1 MSTATLPKLPP
12 VKTKHLVKEAVG
24 KSRAFGL
31 RRLQDQL
38 FAYLFRGLVY
48 AQIWE
53 DPVVDMAAMEIE
65 PHHHIVTIASGG
77 CNALSY
83 LAASP
88 AKITALDLN
97 RAHVAL
103 LRLKIEGLKR
113 LPGWDAFYRFF
124 GEADD
129 RENLQNYRHWLAPH
143 LDGQSRLYWEGRNL
157 SGRRRLSGFAKNI
170 YRRGLLG
177 KFIGTGH
184 KLAKFY
190 GMDPNEFL
198 ACRTLKEQRAF
209 FEEKISPLFD
219 KKLINRLTK
228 SPVALFGLGIPPAQY
243 GALAEGKP
251 MKQVLKN
258 RLEKLTCDFPLND
271 NYFAWQAFG
280 RAYAPDASGPLPPYL
295 DEKNYGVLRR
305 NASRIGAIQANMTH
319 FLADSDPQSVDRVVL
334 LDAQDWMN
342 DSQLNELWAAI
353 TKAAAPKARVIFR
366 TAGEADILPGRV
378 VDDVLSQWTYLED
391 LSRELHAKDR
401 SSIYGGFHVYQLN
414 A

>member
-1 MSTATLPKLPP
+1 MSATTLPKQQP
-12 VKTKHLVKEAVG
+12 VKTRHLVNDAIG
-24 KSRAFGL
+24 KSTKLGP

-83 LAASP
+83 LTAGP
-88 AKITALDLN
+88 ARVTAVDLN

-103 LRLKIEGLKR
+103 LRLKIEGLKH
-113 LPGWDAFYRFF
+113 LPGWEAFYRFF

-143 LDGQSRLYWEGRNL
+143 LDGQSRSYWEGRNL

-184 KLAKFY
+184 KLARFY
-190 GMDPNEFL
+190 GLDPQAFL
-198 ACRTLKEQRAF
+198 ACRTLKEQRQF

-219 KKLINRLTK
+219 KKLVTRLTR

-251 MKQVLKN
+251 MKQVLKS
-258 RLEKLTCDFPLND
+258 RLEKLTCGFPLND

-280 RAYAPDASGPLPPYL
+280 RSYAPDASGPLPPYL
-295 DEKNYGVLRR
+295 DEVNYSVLRR
-305 NASRIGAIQANMTH
+305 NASRIGAIQANITQ
-319 FLADSDPQSVDRVVL
+319 FLGDCDQGSVDRVVL

-342 DSQLNELWAAI
+342 DGQLNQLWAAI
-353 TKAAAPKARVIFR
+353 SHAAAPRARVIFR

-378 VDDVLSQWTYLED
+378 RDELLSQWTYLED
-391 LSRELHAKDR
+391 RSLELHAQDR
-401 SSIYGGFHVYQLN
+401 SSIYGGFHVYQLER
-414 A
+414 

>member
-12 VKTKHLVKEAVG
+12 VKTKHLVNEAVG
-24 KSRAFGL
+24 KSKRFGL

-83 LAASP
+83 LAAGP

-129 RENLQNYRHWLAPH
+129 RENLSNYRNWLAPH

-190 GMDPNEFL
+190 GLDPNAFL
-198 ACRTLKEQRAF
+198 ACRTLKEQREF
-209 FEEKISPLFD
+209 FEEKISPLFE
-219 KKLINRLTK
+219 KKLVNRLTK

-251 MKQVLKN
+251 IKQVLKN

-305 NASRIGAIQANMTH
+305 NADRIGAIQANMTH
-319 FLADSDPQSVDRVVL
+319 FLADADRQSVDRVVL

-342 DSQLNELWAAI
+342 DAQLNELWAAI
-353 TKAAAPKARVIFR
+353 TRSAAPKARVIFR
-366 TAGEADILPGRV
+366 TAGEVDILPGRV
-378 VDDVLSQWTYLED
+378 NDKVLSQWTYLET
-391 LSRELHAKDR
+391 LSRQLHAKDR

>member
-12 VKTKHLVKEAVG
+12 VKTKHLVNEAVG
-24 KSRAFGL
+24 KSKGFGL

-53 DPVVDMAAMEIE
+53 DPVVDMTAMEIE
-65 PHHHIVTIASGG
+65 PHHHVVAIASGG

-83 LAASP
+83 LTASP
-88 AKITALDLN
+88 AKITAIDLN

-113 LPGWDAFYRFF
+113 LPGWEAFYRFF

-129 RENLQNYRHWLAPH
+129 KENLRNYRDWLAPH
-143 LDGQSRLYWEGRNL
+143 LDGQSRSYWEGRNI

-198 ACRTLKEQRAF
+198 ACRSLKEQRQF
-209 FEEKISPLFD
+209 FDQKISPLFE
-219 KKLINRLTK
+219 KRLVKRLTK

-243 GALAEGKP
+243 GALAEGQP

-280 RAYAPDASGPLPPYL
+280 RAYAPDGSGPVPPYL

-305 NASRIGAIQANMTH
+305 NADRIHAMQANMTH
-319 FLADSDPQSVDRVVL
+319 FLADADPQSVHRVVL

-342 DSQLNELWAAI
+342 DVQLNELWAAI

-366 TAGEADILPGRV
+366 TAGEGDILPGRV
-378 VDDVLSQWTYLED
+378 VNDVLSRWTYLEK
-391 LSRELHAKDR
+391 LSSELHAKDR

>member
-12 VKTKHLVKEAVG
+12 VKTKHLVNEAVG
-24 KSRAFGL
+24 KSRRFGL
-31 RRLQDQL
+31 RRMQDQL

-48 AQIWE
+48 VQIWE

-83 LAASP
+83 LAAGP

-129 RENLQNYRHWLAPH
+129 NENLQNYHNWLAPH

-184 KLAKFY
+184 RLAKFY
-190 GMDPNEFL
+190 GMDPNAFL
-198 ACRTLKEQRAF
+198 ACRTLKEQREF
-209 FEEKISPLFD
+209 FDEKISPLFE
-219 KKLINRLTK
+219 KKLVKRLTK

-251 MKQVLKN
+251 MKQILKS

-280 RAYAPDASGPLPPYL
+280 RSYAPDASGPLPPYL
-295 DEKNYGVLRR
+295 YEKNYGVLRR
-305 NASRIGAIQANMTH
+305 NAPRISATQANMTH
-319 FLADSDPQSVDRVVL
+319 FLADADPQSVDRVVL

-342 DSQLNELWAAI
+342 DIQLNELWAAI
-353 TKAAAPKARVIFR
+353 THAAAPKARVIFR

-378 VDDVLSQWTYLED
+378 MDEVLSKWTYLKT

-414 A
+414 D

>member
-1 MSTATLPKLPP
+1 MSTATLPKIAP
-12 VKTKHLVKEAVG
+12 VKTKQLVNEAVG
-24 KSRAFGL
+24 KSQGFGL

-53 DPVVDMAAMEIE
+53 DPVVDMTAMEIE
-65 PHHHIVTIASGG
+65 PHHHIVTISSGG

-83 LAASP
+83 LTAGP

-129 RENLQNYRHWLAPH
+129 QENLQNYRRWLAPH

-184 KLAKFY
+184 KLARFY
-190 GMDPNEFL
+190 GLDLNAFL
-198 ACRTLKEQRAF
+198 ACRTLKEQREF
-209 FEEKISPLFD
+209 FEEKISPLFE
-219 KKLINRLTK
+219 KKMVKRLTK

-251 MKQVLKN
+251 MKQVLKS

-305 NASRIGAIQANMTH
+305 NSARISAIQANMTH
-319 FLADSDPQSVDRVVL
+319 FLSDADPQSVDRVVL

-342 DSQLNELWAAI
+342 DVQLNELWAAI
-353 TKAAAPKARVIFR
+353 TQAAAPKARVIFR

-378 VDDVLSQWTYLED
+378 VDEVLSKWTYLETV
-391 LSRELHAKDR
+391 SRALHAKDR

>member
-1 MSTATLPKLPP
+1 MSTATLPKLAP
-12 VKTKHLVKEAVG
+12 VKTKHLVNEAVG
-24 KSRAFGL
+24 KSQGSGL

-65 PHHHIVTIASGG
+65 PHHHIVTISSGG

-83 LAASP
+83 LTAEP
-88 AKITALDLN
+88 AKVTALDLN

-113 LPGWDAFYRFF
+113 LPGWDSFYRFF

-129 RENLQNYRHWLAPH
+129 RENLQNYRRWLAPH
-143 LDGQSRLYWEGRNL
+143 LDGQSRSYWEGRNF
-157 SGRRRLSGFAKNI
+157 SGRRRLSGFARNI

-184 KLAKFY
+184 TLARFY
-190 GMDPNEFL
+190 GLDLNAFL
-198 ACRTLKEQRAF
+198 ACRTLKEQRQF
-209 FEEKISPLFD
+209 FDEKISPLFE
-219 KKLINRLTK
+219 KKLVKRLTK

-251 MKQVLKN
+251 MKQVLKS

-280 RAYAPDASGPLPPYL
+280 RSYAPDASGPLPPYL

-305 NASRIGAIQANMTH
+305 NSSRINAIQANMTH
-319 FLADSDPQSVDRVVL
+319 FLGDADPQSVDRVVL

-342 DSQLNELWAAI
+342 DVQLNELWAAI
-353 TKAAAPKARVIFR
+353 TQAAAPKARVIFR

-378 VDDVLSQWTYLED
+378 VNEVLSKWTYLETI
-391 LSRELHAKDR
+391 SRALHVKDR